1 MKFPAHPQS
10 TCITWQH
17 KPQSSWTPG
26 CHRVPQKSSCLGMG
40 KPPRWVPWRSSK
52 PQELGALGRRTWKVW
67 GSTRLGGGGCRAASL
82 LHRQKREMVM
92 LRQDEKQHLFLSKAG
107 GVDFIHLKRKV
118 CPLCYQSLHPWREHP
133 GDLPSGDSDTLLGSL
148 RVSVELLHPR
158 TASLPH
164 QSGAFQLSTAPS
176 EKFGRALLCSALAS
190 PVTTKICKSFTSI
203 KNVKQDQ
210 HFSHQMSNTSE
221 ADSTRSLWEFL
232 SSIIYCYKLL
242 TRSSLF
248 RPLCL
253 LHQQKKRKAL
263 ILQVFLSAHLFFL
276 RCTLAH
282 FH

>member
-1 MKFPAHPQS
+1 MRNSIYSFLKLVVSILS
-10 TCITWQH
+10 TLIEEFVHSAIYHYYPPGESIPETC
-17 KPQSSWTPG
+17 PDALLSSLW
-26 CHRVPQKSSCLGMG
+26 
-40 KPPRWVPWRSSK
+40 
-52 PQELGALGRRTWKVW
+52 
-67 GSTRLGGGGCRAASL
+67 
-82 LHRQKREMVM
+82 
-92 LRQDEKQHLFLSKAG
+92 
-107 GVDFIHLKRKV
+107 
-118 CPLCYQSLHPWREHP
+118 
-133 GDLPSGDSDTLLGSL
+133 
-148 RVSVELLHPR
+148 VSVELLHLR
-158 TASLPH
+158 TAFLPH
-164 QSGAFQLSTAPS
+164 QSGAFLLSTAPS

-263 ILQVFLSAHLFFL
+263 ILQVFLSARLFFL
-276 RCTLAH
+276 RWCTLAH